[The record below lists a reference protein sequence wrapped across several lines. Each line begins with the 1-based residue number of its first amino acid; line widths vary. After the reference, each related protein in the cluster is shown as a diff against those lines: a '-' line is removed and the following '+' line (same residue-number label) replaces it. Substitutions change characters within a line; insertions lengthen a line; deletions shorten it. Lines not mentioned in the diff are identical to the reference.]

1 MVEEDAVALVLD
13 GIAAGDDVDQQP
25 AVRDPVER
33 RGHARRD
40 GRRLQAGPHR
50 DEIAQ
55 PLGQRR
61 DRGGDDPGI
70 LAAAP
75 GRQQHAVIA
84 ELVGGLRD
92 LAQIVEVRPR
102 GRRWRC
108 RDSGRRHG
116 SAGTRG
122 CWRWMVACCS

>member
-1 MVEEDAVALVLD
+1 MDEEDAVALVLD
-13 GIAAGDDVDQQP
+13 RVAAGDDVDQQA

-33 RGHARRD
+33 RRHARGD

-50 DEIAQ
+50 DQESQ

-61 DRGGDDPGI
+61 QRRRDHPGI

-92 LAQIVEVRPR
+92 LAQIVEVHLAAAVAVPR
-102 GRRWRC
+102 
-108 RDSGRRHG
+108 
-116 SAGTRG
+116 
-122 CWRWMVACCS
+122 